1 MARLTVD
8 LNHDGLHSIA
18 APSAFETGG
27 PFEIELTN
35 HDQAVHVHL
44 NLDDTLS
51 TVAGLRANNHY
62 VEPNRTRTVTVD
74 VEPRANDVSG
84 RLKVATG
91 YGAELSYTT
100 VTVTPPGEEPQRV
113 DVDESLSIP
122 KRPEPEEPTFA
133 ERLVAGDAF
142 SVGGT
147 SLPVI
152 VLGLIAIALSAVA
165 AASLESPAVLAGSII
180 VLAGVAVAV
189 AISAR
194 T

>member
-8 LNHDGLHSIA
+8 LNQDGLHSIA
-18 APSAFETGG
+18 APSTFETGG
-27 PFEIELTN
+27 SFEIELVN

-51 TVAGLRANNHY
+51 TVAALRANNHY

-74 VEPRANDVSG
+74 VEPRADDVSG

-122 KRPEPEEPTFA
+122 RRPEPEEPGLA
-133 ERLVAGDAF
+133 ERLASGVAAP
-142 SVGGT
+142 GGI
-147 SLPVI
+147 SIPVI
-152 VLGLIAIALSAVA
+152 LLGLIAIALSAVA
-165 AASLESPAVLAGSII
+165 AASLNSPAVLVGSVI
-180 VLAGVAVAV
+180 VLAGVAIAV